1 MSVTDLERWNAKYA
15 AQSVPPMVSP
25 DEWLVQHVALRTAG
39 EALELA
45 CGLGR
50 NAIWLSQQG
59 WRVDAVDV
67 SPVGLRLAEQLAS
80 HVECQ
85 TVSWIAADLDEF
97 TPQIETYDLV
107 LVFRFLDRSRLPGL
121 IVRALRPGG
130 LLVYETFS
138 RAQMARHDNHLRSA
152 DFTLAPGELPRLF
165 PELTIV
171 AYEEVELADRSVG
184 RLVARKGGG
193 SPQPLN
199 SGPTFRARCQSP

>member
-1 MSVTDLERWNAKYA
+1 MSVTDLERWNTKYA
-15 AQSVPPMVSP
+15 AKSVPPVVSP
-25 DEWLVQHVALRTAG
+25 DEWLVKQVAERTAG

-45 CGLGR
+45 CGLGH

-67 SPVGLRLAEQLAS
+67 SPVGLGLAEQLANR
-80 HVECQ
+80 VECQ

-107 LVFRFLDRSRLPGL
+107 LVFRFLDRLRLPGL

-138 RAQMARHDNHLRSA
+138 RAQMARDDNHLRSA
-152 DFTLAPGELPRLF
+152 DFTLAPGELPLLF
-165 PELTIV
+165 PELTVVDYDEID
-171 AYEEVELADRSVG
+171 LPDRSVA
-184 RLVARKGGG
+184 RLAARKGDG
-193 SPQPLN
+193 
-199 SGPTFRARCQSP
+199 